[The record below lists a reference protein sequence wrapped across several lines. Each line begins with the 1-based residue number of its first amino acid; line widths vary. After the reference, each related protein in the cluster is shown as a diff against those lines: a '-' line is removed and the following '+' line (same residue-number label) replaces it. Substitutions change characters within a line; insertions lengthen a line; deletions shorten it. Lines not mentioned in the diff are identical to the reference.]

1 MLQSLRRDLDNQS
14 SLPLTCLEPV
24 GFSISQGCNIPSKS
38 YWKQPSALSLPARR
52 AEEKARVVGMSA
64 FLADYLHPRLGGN
77 GPQVGRWRRCRGRIW
92 DEDTDYRGDDSSDE
106 YYSTEDEV
114 DYVGYAGKNVA

>member
-1 MLQSLRRDLDNQS
+1 
-14 SLPLTCLEPV
+14 
-24 GFSISQGCNIPSKS
+24 
-38 YWKQPSALSLPARR
+38 
-52 AEEKARVVGMSA
+52 MSA

-77 GPQVGRWRRCRGRIW
+77 GPHLGRWRRCWGRIW

-114 DYVGYAGKNVA
+114 DYVGHAGKNIA

>member
-38 YWKQPSALSLPARR
+38 YWKQPSALSLPARG
-52 AEEKARVVGMSA
+52 AEEKAGFVSMPA

-77 GPQVGRWRRCRGRIW
+77 GPHVRRWRRCWGRIW

-114 DYVGYAGKNVA
+114 DYVGHAGKNVA